1 MKTHTP
7 GYLALRSERVEDT
20 VAIGAAVARVAKAG
34 DLIGLIGDLG
44 AGKTQFVRGLAEGMG
59 IPARQVS
66 SPTFVF
72 LQEYEP
78 ADMKHDGQGS
88 QNGEL
93 VLAHVDAYRLSGPDE
108 LSSIGWEGQGQDLRE
123 GAVLAVEW
131 ADRILPVFGDD
142 WLEARIV
149 HGDETRDITLT
160 GHGRWQE
167 RMTALRDMLKG
178 YLRTE
183 QEQV

>member
-1 MKTHTP
+1 MPCH
-7 GYLALRSERVEDT
+7 LVLHSECVEDT
-20 VAIGAAVARVAKAG
+20 VSIGTAVARVTGSG

-44 AGKTQFVRGLAEGMG
+44 AGKTQFVRGLAQGLG

-78 ADMKHDGQGS
+78 AEQVGVTHVGEDGRSGA
-88 QNGEL
+88 L

-108 LSSIGWEGQGQDLRE
+108 LSSIGWEGQGQELRE
-123 GAVLAVEW
+123 GSVLAVEW
-131 ADRILPVFGDD
+131 ADRILPALGDD
-142 WLEARIV
+142 WLEVRIV
-149 HGDETRDITLT
+149 HGDEKRDITLT
-160 GHGRWQE
+160 GHGGWQD
-167 RMTALRDMLKG
+167 RMPVLRDVLQN